1 MRKSLFLFC
10 FIAAVAAYPAG
21 LRAQDAEAE
30 PAPVTNCD
38 SIFSCPSLLSNNL
51 NSLGGGTRPLTAF
64 AEIIPNS
71 VEPVAAAA
79 TNIIGLIGEIG
90 VQRRTY
96 TPPIDLTEVLS
107 AQY

>member
-21 LRAQDAEAE
+21 LHAQEFVQAAGET
-30 PAPVTNCD
+30 VTGIID
-38 SIFSCPSLLSNNL
+38 SGASAVESIFSVPADIIS
-51 NSLGGGTRPLTAF
+51 AF
-64 AEIIPNS
+64 GAII
-71 VEPVAAAA
+71 E
-79 TNIIGLIGEIG
+79 
-90 VQRRTY
+90 QRRTY